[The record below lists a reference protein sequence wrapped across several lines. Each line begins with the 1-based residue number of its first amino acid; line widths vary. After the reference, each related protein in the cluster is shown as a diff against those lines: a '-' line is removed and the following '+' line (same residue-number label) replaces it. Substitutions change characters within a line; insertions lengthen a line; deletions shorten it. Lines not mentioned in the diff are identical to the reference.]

1 VHPIDRAHRRLIGP
15 HAIIARLSALHLHSH
30 TPNLFIHPPPPKTL
44 HPSPSIC
51 YQYSKDISH
60 TQETERKTAVNF
72 DLDEEQSEIRDMVRR
87 FTEREITP
95 YAGAW
100 DENNHFPREIYTH
113 MAELGLMGMTT
124 PEEYSG
130 SNLSRLSGAL
140 VYEELAKGEMATS
153 VGLSVH
159 NMVTGSI
166 ARFGT
171 AEQRQRWVT
180 RLATGQLLGA
190 FSLSETASGSD
201 AASLQ
206 CRAESRGDSYILN
219 GSKMWVTNGGEADIY
234 LLMARTSAGKG
245 GAGVSCFIVEKG
257 TPGFSFG
264 KTERKMGLHSSPT
277 RELIFEDCTIP
288 AFNRLGEEGQGFKI
302 ALSSLDGGR
311 INIGAVAVGVAQA
324 AFDVACNYAREREQ
338 FGHPIGAFQAIQFM
352 LADMAMK
359 IEAARLLVY
368 YAAYRLA
375 AGQSTSMNAAMAK
388 CFATDTAMEVTTNAV
403 QVLGGAGYVRDYPVE
418 RYMRDVKVAQIFE
431 GTNQIQRIVIA
442 RALLGNL
449 R

>member
-1 VHPIDRAHRRLIGP
+1 MI
-15 HAIIARLSALHLHSH
+15 
-30 TPNLFIHPPPPKTL
+30 
-44 HPSPSIC
+44 
-51 YQYSKDISH
+51 
-60 TQETERKTAVNF
+60 F
-72 DLDEEQSEIRDMVRR
+72 DLDEEQSDIRDMVRR
-87 FTEREITP
+87 FTQQEIIP
-95 YAGAW
+95 HADSW
-100 DENNHFPREIYTH
+100 DENNYFPREIYSG
-113 MAELGLMGMTT
+113 MAGLGLMGMTT
-124 PEEYSG
+124 PEEYGG
-130 SNLSRLSGAL
+130 SALSRLSGAL
-140 VYEELAKGEMATS
+140 VYEELAKGEMATA

-166 ARFGT
+166 ARFSNE
-171 AEQRQRWVT
+171 EQRQRWVT
-180 RLATGQLLGA
+180 RLAAGELLGA
-190 FSLSETASGSD
+190 FSLSEAASGSD

-206 CRAESRGDSYILN
+206 CRAESRDDHYILN
-219 GSKMWVTNGGEADIY
+219 GSKMWVTNGGEAEIY
-234 LLMARTSAGKG
+234 LLMARTQSGKGSAGI
-245 GAGVSCFIVEKG
+245 SCFVVEKG

-277 RELIFEDCTIP
+277 RELIFEDCKISS
-288 AFNRLGEEGQGFKI
+288 ANLLGEEGQGFKI

-311 INIGAVAVGVAQA
+311 INIGAIAIGVAQA
-324 AFDVACNYAREREQ
+324 AFEVACKYAREREQ
-338 FGHPIGAFQAIQFM
+338 FGHPIGAFEGIQFM

-368 YAAYRLA
+368 EAAYKHDQGQG
-375 AGQSTSMNAAMAK
+375 AGIYAAMAK
-388 CFATDTAMEVTTNAV
+388 CLATDTAMEVTTNAV

>member
-1 VHPIDRAHRRLIGP
+1 M
-15 HAIIARLSALHLHSH
+15 
-30 TPNLFIHPPPPKTL
+30 
-44 HPSPSIC
+44 
-51 YQYSKDISH
+51 
-60 TQETERKTAVNF
+60 NF
-72 DLDEEQSEIRDMVRR
+72 DLNEEQADIRDMVRR
-87 FTEREITP
+87 FTAQEITP
-95 YAGAW
+95 HAEDW
-100 DENNHFPREIYTH
+100 DENSYFPREVYTK
-113 MAELGLMGMTT
+113 MAELGLMSMTT
-124 PEEYSG
+124 PEEYGG
-130 SNLSRLSGAL
+130 SMLSRLSGAL
-140 VYEELAKGEMATS
+140 VYEELAKGEMATA

-166 ARFGT
+166 ARFGNE
-171 AEQRQRWVT
+171 EQRRRWVPA
-180 RLATGQLLGA
+180 LAAGELLGA
-190 FSLSETASGSD
+190 FSLSEANAGSD

-206 CRAESRGDSYILN
+206 CRAECRGDSYVLN
-219 GSKMWVTNGGEADIY
+219 GSKLWVTNGGEADIY
-234 LLMARTSAGKG
+234 LVMARTSDGISSVG
-245 GAGVSCFIVEKG
+245 INCFVIDKE

-264 KTERKMGLHSSPT
+264 KKERKMGLHSSPT
-277 RELIFEDCTIP
+277 RELLFEQCEIP
-288 AFNRLGEEGQGFKI
+288 VSNRIGAEGQGFKI

-324 AFDVACNYAREREQ
+324 AFEIASNYARERQQ
-338 FGHPIGAFQAIQFM
+338 FGRPIGVFQGIQFM

-368 YAAYRLA
+368 QAAYKIDE
-375 AGQSTSMNAAMAK
+375 GQNASMYASMAK

-431 GTNQIQRIVIA
+431 GTNQIQRVVIA